1 MTNHTLEKPNDWWW
15 LHLPLVI
22 PLKFGQDFYH
32 PFKCRPTFL
41 HWERE
46 RVPEVSHEP
55 RKSSRGASNGPCVP
69 GASPWRVDKRRPTT
83 VVFHSDQGRASTFTT
98 RDMDSKLRYSLGK
111 VLGTQNR
118 PTLRLAFFHCILCL
132 NPIKGTHNV
141 FMIVLRCSHLVHN
154 HNKVQIT
161 KF

>member
-1 MTNHTLEKPNDWWW
+1 MAKISTTPSNVD
-15 LHLPLVI
+15 LPSSI
-22 PLKFGQDFYH
+22 
-32 PFKCRPTFL
+32 
-41 HWERE
+41 ERE
-46 RVPEVSHEP
+46 REYPKFLTNHANHQE
-55 RKSSRGASNGPCVP
+55 GPPTGLVCA
-69 GASPWRVDKRRPTT
+69 GASPWRVVKRRPTT
-83 VVFHSDQGRASTFTT
+83 VVFRSDRGWASIFTT
-98 RDMDSKLRYSLGK
+98 RDMNSKLRYSLGK